1 MHEWMNTVHYI
12 LIEILGSL
20 QFSPRMILLLLP
32 MLLLMEVPLMAL
44 TLTGILKWYARQLPM
59 ASELPRSRRCPKVS
73 CIITC
78 YGEGEAIRSTIL
90 TLKEQL
96 YRGQM
101 EIIAVIDG
109 AKANAH
115 TYQAALNCVREFEGC
130 ENRSLVLLPKWQR
143 GGRVSTLN
151 AGLSAATG
159 EIVMNADGDTSFDN
173 NMIDEIVAC
182 FDDPDVPAVGGA
194 LRVRNLNDGVLTRMQ
209 SIEYMISM
217 QGGKTGLSE
226 WNLINNISGAF
237 GAFRRDFLRQIGGWD
252 THTAED
258 LDLTVRIKHYL
269 KRHPALKIGFAPRA
283 IGHTDAPA
291 DVITLAKQR
300 LRWDGDLLFLY
311 LRKHKLSLTPR
322 ILGWKTFL
330 FTLIYG
336 VAQNVVLPL
345 LVMGYS
351 WWLVLSYPGQFVAA
365 LMICLYLVYLFL
377 TLVNFAVFLLA
388 ISERPKA
395 DLRLLPWL
403 CLYPVYTLLMRLWCA
418 IALLNEMFRRGHE
431 ESSMAPWWV
440 LKRGNKF

>member
-1 MHEWMNTVHYI
+1 
-12 LIEILGSL
+12 
-20 QFSPRMILLLLP
+20 
-32 MLLLMEVPLMAL
+32 
-44 TLTGILKWYARQLPM
+44 
-59 ASELPRSRRCPKVS
+59 
-73 CIITC
+73 
-78 YGEGEAIRSTIL
+78 
-90 TLKEQL
+90 
-96 YRGQM
+96 M

-109 AKANAH
+109 ANANAH
-115 TYQAALNCVREFEGC
+115 TYQAALDCVREFQGC
-130 ENRSLVLLPKWQR
+130 ENRTLVLLPKWQR

-182 FDDPDVPAVGGA
+182 FDDPNIPAVGGA
-194 LRVRNLNDGVLTRMQ
+194 LRVRNLQAGLLTRMQ
-209 SIEYMISM
+209 GIEYMISM

-258 LDLTVRIKHYL
+258 LDLTLRIKHYL
-269 KRHPALKIGFAPRA
+269 KRHPSLKIGFAPKA
-283 IGHTDAPA
+283 IGHTDAPS
-291 DVITLAKQR
+291 DLVTLAKQR

-330 FTLIYG
+330 FTLVYG

-345 LVMGYS
+345 LVMGYT
-351 WWLVLSYPGQFVAA
+351 WWLIFSYPSQFVMA
-365 LMICLYLVYLFL
+365 LMLCLYLVYLFL
-377 TLVNFAVFLLA
+377 TLINFLVFLLA
-388 ISERPKA
+388 ISERPRA

-418 IALLNEMFRRGHE
+418 VALLNEIFRRGHE

>member
-1 MHEWMNTVHYI
+1 MPEWMSTVRYI
-12 LIEILGSL
+12 LTEILGSL

-44 TLTGILKWYARQLPM
+44 TLTGILKWFARQLPKK
-59 ASELPRSRRCPKVS
+59 SDLPLSRRCPRVS

-96 YRGQM
+96 YRGHL

-115 TYQAALNCVREFEGC
+115 TYQAALNCVAEFQGC
-130 ENRSLVLLPKWQR
+130 ERRTLVLLPKWQR

-182 FDDPDVPAVGGA
+182 FDDPNVPAVGGA
-194 LRVRNLNDGVLTRMQ
+194 LRVRNLRDGVLTRMQ
-209 SIEYMISM
+209 GIEYMISM

-269 KRHPALKIGFAPRA
+269 KRHPKLKIGFAPRA

-291 DVITLAKQR
+291 DLVTLANQR

-322 ILGWKTFL
+322 ILGFCSL
-330 FTLIYG
+330 
-336 VAQNVVLPL
+336 
-345 LVMGYS
+345 
-351 WWLVLSYPGQFVAA
+351 
-365 LMICLYLVYLFL
+365 
-377 TLVNFAVFLLA
+377 
-388 ISERPKA
+388 
-395 DLRLLPWL
+395 
-403 CLYPVYTLLMRLWCA
+403 
-418 IALLNEMFRRGHE
+418 
-431 ESSMAPWWV
+431 
-440 LKRGNKF
+440 